1 MKPRDHGA
9 QATTWRFSFALRLGR
24 PEAVKTRPRDDQ
36 RCCAFVLEVLM
47 GRTNE
52 PLVRVDSPLE
62 ILA

>member
-1 MKPRDHGA
+1 M
-9 QATTWRFSFALRLGR
+9 RFSFALRLVPG
-24 PEAVKTRPRDDQ
+24 AVKTRPVMTSVA
-36 RCCAFVLEVLM
+36 AFVLEVLM